1 MVAGVPW
8 ITSLLLVI
16 VSLIIFFFCLDNIV
30 KRIENINNFFTFSL
44 YTNVCRS
51 LFEKDKLLFAFLL
64 AVRILMND
72 DKIDLQEWS
81 FLLTGGTIIPKEI
94 PNPVPDWLSER
105 AWKEILGLS
114 NYANFSTFATDF
126 LNHLEGFRKIF
137 DSPDPH
143 R

>member
-1 MVAGVPW
+1 MILDPFLKNVPSHLYLLDT
-8 ITSLLLVI
+8 IT
-16 VSLIIFFFCLDNIV
+16 

-51 LFEKDKLLFAFLL
+51 LFEKHKLLFAFLL
-64 AVRILMND
+64 AVRILMNEN
-72 DKIDLQEWS
+72 KIDMDEWS

-94 PNPVPDWLSER
+94 SNPASDWLSER

-114 NYANFSTFATDF
+114 NYPNFSKFASDF
-126 LNHLEGFRKIF
+126 VNNLEGFQKIF